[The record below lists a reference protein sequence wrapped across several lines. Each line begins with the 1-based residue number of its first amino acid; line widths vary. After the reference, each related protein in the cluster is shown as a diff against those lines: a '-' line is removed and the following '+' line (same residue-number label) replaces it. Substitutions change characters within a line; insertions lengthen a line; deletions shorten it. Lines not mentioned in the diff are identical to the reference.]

1 MLEEG
6 SFLPFN
12 LLNMSNLSKEV
23 QCQIFRKDMRQL
35 HVYLYPTYE
44 LTQKNRFHVTNAIP
58 ISDYKERVINNCWLF
73 MKALSLST
81 VFMNCKINGSLS
93 GGARSKSRSQGI
105 FNAFLR
111 VPDKAVSNRGGWEGW
126 KACQDFLRL

>member
-1 MLEEG
+1 
-6 SFLPFN
+6 
-12 LLNMSNLSKEV
+12 
-23 QCQIFRKDMRQL
+23 
-35 HVYLYPTYE
+35 
-44 LTQKNRFHVTNAIP
+44 
-58 ISDYKERVINNCWLF
+58 

-111 VPDKAVSNRGGWEGW
+111 APDKAVSNRGGWEGW
-126 KACQDFLRL
+126 DGCGVTC